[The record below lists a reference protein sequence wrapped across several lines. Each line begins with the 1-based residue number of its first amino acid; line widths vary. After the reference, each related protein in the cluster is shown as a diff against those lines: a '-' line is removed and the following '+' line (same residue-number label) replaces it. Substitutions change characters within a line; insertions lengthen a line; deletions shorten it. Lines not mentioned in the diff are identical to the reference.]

1 MGLHE
6 YFAEENIHK
15 SKHNQQIIGKKSLWT
30 QGNQK
35 EKTCFL
41 KIILFQISE
50 LNHRVLNLFE
60 IQEKL
65 MIDFFDQI

>member
-6 YFAEENIHK
+6 YFAKENIHK
-15 SKHNQQIIGKKSLWT
+15 SKPNQQIIGKKVCER
-30 QGNQK
+30 K
-35 EKTCFL
+35 ETRKKTCFL
-41 KIILFQISE
+41 KIIQFQISE